1 MVCPYCNNEM
11 EKGYIEQT
19 RVGFPLYWYSGK
31 TTPGLIF
38 NKWEHIK
45 LTASLKSGHIIT
57 HHCKQCRK
65 FVIDQNELEV

>member
-19 RVGFPLYWYSGK
+19 RIGFPLHWYSGK
-31 TTPGLIF
+31 TKPGRIF
-38 NKWEHIK
+38 NKWESIK
-45 LTASLKSGHIIT
+45 LTSSFKSGHIIA

-65 FVIDQNELEV
+65 FVIDQDKLEV